1 MVQHPC
7 MFAVEEGLMERIIK
21 TLIYR
26 LWPDFDMQPAA
37 DRARLYMNISG
48 VLFSLPWLVVGLVWL
63 VIQIDPIVLRS
74 NWAFMLFLLG
84 FSLVIERL
92 PFYYFIKMG
101 GEHYGSNSSD
111 LCDIVLVSGYF
122 IFGPTAVAIFLVK
135 TLLAYILSWFGATST
150 IHRWIW
156 LRNFLFNL
164 GTPLVAILAGLAVY
178 GAAGGQYPLTG
189 LKANQLLAAFLALV
203 VYWMVIALLML
214 LWWFLLYRSRL
225 LETTADGELNSN
237 SQSTLDQVVL
247 YRKSFIFLIAAYIPG
262 VFGILAA
269 VLYTR
274 IGIWIYLFFFL
285 GVFFVSLLA
294 RRMSFAMMTSQQ
306 KTRELDQLEQLGRE
320 IIAAPADASNLPN
333 LLEQCLPGMLSY
345 QQLSVRLFDG
355 HSLLNLPQDRPVFD
369 EQLWSYI
376 QENPTPMESRPGEI
390 PPWSQAMITDRI
402 VIMPILST
410 SEQEPIGGIC
420 LVQEKYIFSEI
431 YFDMKPVLQVLAAQI
446 ASALHA
452 TEIFAETLE
461 HQKTIQEMA
470 FAGKIQSSFLP
481 QDIPDYKGWKL
492 SASLIPASETSG
504 DFYDLIQ
511 LPGDCLGIVVA
522 DVTDKGMGAALFMA
536 LSRTL
541 IRTYAIE
548 YPDEPARVMTAANQ
562 RILMD
567 ATAGLFVTAFY
578 GVLNTTTGELIYS
591 NAGHNPPFSLHPSS
605 GAPVDKLTRT
615 GMALGLME
623 NAVWEQRSKLIGTR
637 ESLVLYSDGIT
648 EAQNNTG
655 ELYGEE
661 RLVQTALANV
671 NRSPEKMQEMI
682 FSDLRL
688 FVNAAPQS
696 DDITLLLLK
705 RE

>member
-1 MVQHPC
+1 
-7 MFAVEEGLMERIIK
+7 
-21 TLIYR
+21 
-26 LWPDFDMQPAA
+26 
-37 DRARLYMNISG
+37 MNLSG
-48 VLFSLPWLVVGLVWL
+48 VLFSLPWLVLGLAWL
-63 VIQIDPIVLRS
+63 AVQIDPIVLRS
-74 NWAFMLFLLG
+74 HWAIMLFILG

-92 PFYYFIKMG
+92 PFYYFTTMG

-111 LCDIVLVSGYF
+111 LCDIVFISGYF
-122 IFGPTAVAIFLVK
+122 IFGPTAVVVFLIK
-135 TLLAYILSWFGATST
+135 TLLTYGLSWFEVTST

-164 GTPLVAILAGLAVY
+164 GIPLLAIMAGLAIY

-189 LKANQLLAAFLALV
+189 LNTKQLLAAFLALV
-203 VYWMVIALLML
+203 VYWAVIALLLL

-225 LETTADGELNSN
+225 LETTADGELNGNGQSN
-237 SQSTLDQVVL
+237 LDQVVL
-247 YRKSFIFLIAAYIPG
+247 YRKSFIFLIAAYFPG

-274 IGIWIYLFFFL
+274 IGIWIYLFFIA
-285 GVFFVSLLA
+285 GVFLVSLLA
-294 RRMSFAMMTSQQ
+294 RRMSLAVLISQQ

-333 LLEQCLPGMLSY
+333 LLEQYLPGMLSY

-355 HSLLNLPQDRPVFD
+355 HSLLNLPQDRPAFD

-376 QENPTPMESRPGEI
+376 QGNPTPIETRPGEI

-410 SEQEPIGGIC
+410 AAQEPIGGIC

-431 YFDMKPVLQVLAAQI
+431 YFDMKPVLQVLASQI

-452 TEIFAETLE
+452 AEVLFETLE

-470 FAGKIQSSFLP
+470 FAGKIQNSFLP
-481 QDIPDYKGWKL
+481 QDIPEYEGWKL
-492 SASLIPASETSG
+492 SASLEPASETSG

-511 LPGDCLGIVVA
+511 LPGDRLGIVVA

-548 YPDEPARVMTAANQ
+548 YPVEPARVMTAANQ

-578 GVLNTTTGELIYS
+578 GVLNTATGELIYS
-591 NAGHNPPFSLHPSS
+591 NAGHNPPFCLRPSS
-605 GAPVDKLTRT
+605 SAPVDKLTRT

-623 NAVWEQRSKLIGTR
+623 NAVWEQRSKQIGSR